1 MTIDDNLNPYER
13 LANAIIIQAC
23 EDYRN
28 YPKQLKKLQES
39 EPKNGDAKAKARYEK
54 KLEQV
59 KADIREV
66 VSFFYSDWHSQLT
79 TVNPEYLLE
88 RLNKECEGE

>member
-1 MTIDDNLNPYER
+1 MINPYEN

-23 EDYRN
+23 DDYRT
-28 YPKQLKKLQES
+28 YRRQLKKLQAS

-66 VSFFYSDWHSQLT
+66 VSFFYSDWYSQLT